1 MIWPL
6 IWLNKNVVIINSMFQ
21 LLNIYIYI
29 YKLVEHKFYARV
41 CAVGDSTALF
51 LLLMDSSIKTSN
63 IPTDQKGKKNIK

>member
-1 MIWPL
+1 MAIDMAQQKCSN
-6 IWLNKNVVIINSMFQ
+6 NKFYVSAFKY
-21 LLNIYIYI
+21 IYIYI